1 MSHIVFL
8 ALVGNPPIRANLCV
22 PVNPLITILE
32 NGQPCLRRSNHLL
45 QLFPGLLRTQTKNE
59 SPALFH
65 EETLTHYKSEVLA
78 RGFKEIVSDL
88 RRQHY
93 DTWDWYTLAKRA
105 DAFMIRQ
112 QETDELLAVE
122 YLKERWK
129 QVGVVPY
136 QHQLQTARR
145 VVFEMQGQAILA
157 DEVGLG
163 KTIEAGL
170 ILKEYLLRGLVKKV
184 LILAP
189 ASLLWQWYHELYEK
203 FGINAGIQRS
213 EWDWTYSDIL
223 IASLDTAKR
232 EPHASHIG
240 SIPYDLLI
248 IDEAHKLKNSSTVSY
263 RFVNA
268 IQKKYCLMLTATP
281 VQNDLKELYN
291 LIGLIKPGQL
301 GSYRSFKERFIQD
314 KRTPKNPHELKALL
328 SQIMIRNR
336 RDEGTIQFTK
346 RIVHPIVISMTSKEQ
361 ELYNRVTQFVR
372 ARSQQTGM
380 QNILPLITLQREVCS
395 TFLATALT
403 LEKMMLNM
411 EFQQMEQVADL
422 LKDLADVKQNSKCD
436 ALERLVGE
444 MHDKIIIFTEYK
456 ASQEYIRYRLERAGY
471 KTLAFDGTLSRGKKQ
486 WIRHMFQKEA
496 QILVSTES
504 GGEGLNFQFC
514 NQIVNFDLPWNPM
527 RLEQRIGRVHRLGQA
542 RDVHIFNLITKDTIE
557 EHIMYLLHQKI
568 NMFETIIGELDTIL
582 LHLNLGKSFE
592 SEIMEIFLAHDEQ
605 EKIREKLDRFGERFI
620 KGQDEVRTSAWE
632 LF

>member
-1 MSHIVFL
+1 MHQFF
-8 ALVGNPPIRANLCV
+8 PDFANAGTKKEASIL
-22 PVNPLITILE
+22 LHEIT
-32 NGQPCLRRSNHLL
+32 
-45 QLFPGLLRTQTKNE
+45 FPD
-59 SPALFH
+59 
-65 EETLTHYKSEVLA
+65 YKGEVLA
-78 RGFKEIVSDL
+78 RGFKQIVSEL
-88 RRQHY
+88 R
-93 DTWDWYTLAKRA
+93 AKRFDSWAWYSLANKA
-105 DAFMIRQ
+105 DELMVSQ
-112 QETDELLAVE
+112 QQTTELLAIE

-136 QHQLQTARR
+136 RHQLQTARR
-145 VVFEMQGQAILA
+145 VIFEMQGQAILA

-170 ILKEYLLRGLVKKV
+170 ILKEYLLRGLAKKV
-184 LILAP
+184 LILTP

-203 FGINAGIQRS
+203 FGISAGIQRS

-232 EPHASHIG
+232 EPHASQITG
-240 SIPYDLLI
+240 IPYDLII
-248 IDEAHKLKNSSTVSY
+248 IDEAHKLKNSSTQGY
-263 RFVNA
+263 RFVNS

-281 VQNDLKELYN
+281 IQNDLKELYN

-301 GSYRSFKERFIQD
+301 GSYRSFKDRFIKD
-314 KRTPKNPHELKALL
+314 KRTPKNPQELKGLL
-328 SQIMIRNR
+328 SQVMVRNR
-336 RDEGTIQFTK
+336 RDEGTIQFTDRK
-346 RIVHPIVISMTSKEQ
+346 VHPIVVSLTPREQ
-361 ELYNRVTQFVR
+361 ELYNKVTQFVKE
-372 ARSQQTGM
+372 RSRQTGL

-411 EFQQMEQVADL
+411 EPDLLTQVADL
-422 LKDLADVKQNSKCD
+422 LKALADVKQNSKCD
-436 ALERLVGE
+436 ALERLVSE
-444 MHDKIIIFTEYK
+444 LDDKIIIFTEFK
-456 ASQEYIRYRLERAGY
+456 ASQEYIRYRLEKAGY
-471 KTLAFDGTLSRGKKQ
+471 STLAFDGTLSRGKKQ

-514 NQIVNFDLPWNPM
+514 NQVVNFDLPWNPM
-527 RLEQRIGRVHRLGQA
+527 RLEQRIGRVHRLGQS
-542 RDVHIFNLITKDTIE
+542 RDVHIFNLLTKDTIE

-568 NMFETIIGELDTIL
+568 NMFETIIGELDAIL

-592 SEIMEIFLAHDEQ
+592 SEIMKIFLAYEEQ
-605 EKIREKLDRFGERFI
+605 EKIKERLDRFGDHFL
-620 KGQDEVRTSAWE
+620 KGQAEVKTSTWE